1 MRRELVV
8 AVATVVGAAGAGLV
22 SAATTPTVEGFLAA
36 SPTPAS
42 AAAAPSPTATPVPSP
57 VLTPV
62 PPITGPASPVVT
74 PHPPATVRH
83 ASPTVSPQ
91 RRSRIATPAPRAAA
105 PVHPQATTAATVQE
119 AMRAVLPSARVGFE
133 VFDRKAGTVL
143 TSQHADQRF
152 AAMSQV
158 KLLIAVDVLA
168 RDNGP
173 SLGSAMTQQL
183 HQLLAHSDDQIANKL
198 WIAGGGPAIVT
209 RVASRLGL
217 SGTRPPSDPGEWGD
231 TQITAQDMVTVYRYI
246 TDRLPEPDRDVILT
260 ALADTTEIATDGFD
274 QYFGIPDG
282 IPQIRRAIKQGWGT
296 SGSAAVMNS
305 TGLVGSDWRYV
316 VIVLASAPAKSYS
329 AVPAVVT
336 AGARALAGL
345 VSQAPS

>member
-1 MRRELVV
+1 
-8 AVATVVGAAGAGLV
+8 
-22 SAATTPTVEGFLAA
+22 
-36 SPTPAS
+36 
-42 AAAAPSPTATPVPSP
+42 
-57 VLTPV
+57 
-62 PPITGPASPVVT
+62 
-74 PHPPATVRH
+74 
-83 ASPTVSPQ
+83 
-91 RRSRIATPAPRAAA
+91 
-105 PVHPQATTAATVQE
+105 
-119 AMRAVLPSARVGFE
+119 MRAVLPSARVSFE
-133 VFDRKAGTVL
+133 VFDRKAGTIL
-143 TSQHADQRF
+143 TSLHADQRF

-173 SLGSAMTQQL
+173 ALDSAMKQQL
-183 HQLLAHSDDQIANKL
+183 YQLLAHSDDQIANKL
-198 WIAGGGPAIVT
+198 WIDGGGPAIVT

-217 SGTRPPSDPGEWGD
+217 SGTWPPSNPGEWGD

-246 TDRLPEPDRDVILT
+246 ADRQPDRDVILT
-260 ALADTTEIATDGFD
+260 ALADTTKIATDGFD

-282 IPQIRRAIKQGWGT
+282 IPKIRQAIKQGWGT

-336 AGARALAGL
+336 AGARALADL